1 MIHLLE
7 KNIISFDPNS
17 DFYLVHYVD
26 LKYIADNVILQS
38 DAAKNILKNQPLV
51 HTLVSNET
59 EYTYE
64 DLENYIIK
72 NPDMS
77 VFIFN
82 LEIVKDYQ
90 RYSMDVVY
98 KLSKKYSK
106 LKFIVSSYETY
117 PMLDFQSNYSKN
129 VFYLINGM
137 NQPYRFHKNLDNIFN
152 VVNFYKINLYLQDR
166 YNPFISKLFNV
177 TSHLRRFKKYNFFNG
192 IHKPHRLKCYE
203 IVKNNNL
210 IDEGFFSYIDYEG
223 FITDKNHY
231 SEFID
236 FFGFKNE
243 DEYLEYLK
251 NFQIPYL
258 CDSDVVTPNI
268 FASFT
273 LSPQYALQSY
283 ILITTET
290 NFLEGYERDDI
301 ITSEKAFKAFN
312 SFNIPLIFGQPRL
325 VAYLK
330 DMGFDMFDDLF
341 DTEEKFSREDMFKQ
355 FEKNIKIIKNTS
367 LEDLRKY
374 YNQNTHRIQHN
385 FFVLTNIQKQK
396 DIDKFNS
403 FIANT
408 I

>member
-1 MIHLLE
+1 
-7 KNIISFDPNS
+7 
-17 DFYLVHYVD
+17 
-26 LKYIADNVILQS
+26 
-38 DAAKNILKNQPLV
+38 
-51 HTLVSNET
+51 
-59 EYTYE
+59 
-64 DLENYIIK
+64 
-72 NPDMS
+72 
-77 VFIFN
+77 
-82 LEIVKDYQ
+82 
-90 RYSMDVVY
+90 
-98 KLSKKYSK
+98 
-106 LKFIVSSYETY
+106 
-117 PMLDFQSNYSKN
+117 ML
-129 VFYLINGM
+129 
-137 NQPYRFHKNLDNIFN
+137 
-152 VVNFYKINLYLQDR
+152 
-166 YNPFISKLFNV
+166 KLFNL
-177 TSHLRRFKKYNFFNG
+177 TSTLRRFKKYNFFNG

-203 IVKNNNL
+203 IVKNNDL

-223 FITDKNHY
+223 FTTNEQHY

-236 FFGFKNE
+236 FFGFKNKE
-243 DEYLEYLK
+243 EYLEYIK

-341 DTEEKFSREDMFKQ
+341 DTEEKFSREDMFEQ
-355 FEKNIKIIKNTS
+355 FEKNIKTIKNIS

-374 YNQNTHRIQHN
+374 YNANINRIKSN
-385 FFVLTNIQKQK
+385 FFVLSNIQKQK
-396 DIDKFNS
+396 DIDKFNT
-403 FIANT
+403 FISSN

>member
-7 KNIISFDPNS
+7 KNIISFDANN

-26 LKYIADNVILQS
+26 LKYITDNVILQS
-38 DAAKNILKNQPLV
+38 HSAKNILKNQPLV

-59 EYTYE
+59 EYTYKE
-64 DLENYIIK
+64 LENYIIK
-72 NPDMS
+72 NPDMK

-82 LEIVKDYQ
+82 LEIIKDYQ
-90 RYSMDVVY
+90 MYSMDLVY
-98 KLSKKYSK
+98 KLSKKYPR

-129 VFYLINGM
+129 VFYMINGM
-137 NQPYRFHKNLDNIFN
+137 NQPYRFYKNLDNIPN

-166 YNPFISKLFNV
+166 YNPFMLKLFNL
-177 TSHLRRFKKYNFFNG
+177 TSTLRRFKKYNFFNG

-203 IVKNNNL
+203 IVKNNDL

-223 FITDKNHY
+223 FTTNEHHY

-236 FFGFKNE
+236 FFGFKNKQ
-243 DEYLEYLK
+243 EYLEYLK
-251 NFQIPYL
+251 NFEIPYL

-301 ITSEKAFKAFN
+301 ITSEKSFKAFN

-325 VAYLK
+325 VNYLK

-341 DTEEKFSREDMFKQ
+341 DTEEKFSREDMFNQ
-355 FEKNIKIIKNTS
+355 FEKNIKTIKNIS

-374 YNQNTHRIQHN
+374 YNENINRIKSN
-385 FFVLTNIQKQK
+385 FFVLSNIQKQK
-396 DIDKFNS
+396 DIDKFNT
-403 FIANT
+403 FISSN